1 MSPNEKVLKL
11 SAENE
16 VLLKNLNRL
25 TKIEADN
32 KQKLEKIK
40 ALYLIFTLFCI
51 NLRSIFFPQ
60 YFKKMFFG
68 GLLKVKI

>member
-32 KQKLEKIK
+32 KQKLEKNTGKMKVFCLFLEKFQISK
-40 ALYLIFTLFCI
+40 IMILI
-51 NLRSIFFPQ
+51 
-60 YFKKMFFG
+60 
-68 GLLKVKI
+68 VKQF